1 MSGTDQPSGQ
11 PGGLSGIDTS
21 QIAGKLLDALGPAV
35 VKSVVEQLNANGLGA
50 KVNSWLG
57 RGPNEPLTVDQVR
70 DALGNQKVQEI
81 ARSLGIPAD
90 KLAEILAR
98 DLPQAVDKASPEGT
112 LTPGQ
117 PTTPQGQVKA

>member
-1 MSGTDQPSGQ
+1 MSTDQPAAS

-98 DLPQAVDKASPEGT
+98 DLPKTVDEASPDGT

-117 PTTPQGQVKA
+117 PTAPQGQVKA